1 MLIDLIIVLLWELIG
16 YLGIIN
22 ITIIPRPSA
31 IIFKSDILDI
41 LSSFSSTLLFICF
54 IFIISIIID
63 MLIAIFVY
71 WLESKYIENLLYRI
85 NTIPRIIIMI
95 VGIAILGVGYKTI
108 GIMSIISSMPN
119 FIITVL
125 GYLKSESNKSIIE
138 AARDCGAKDLEILLR
153 ILIPNNLRG
162 IIISI
167 KILFSNIIN
176 SCIIGEYLIGTSGI
190 GSMLQYNLFMY
201 NMKNVFMIAI
211 VITIFSILV
220 NKLFDLILK
229 SKKLWFNL

>member
-1 MLIDLIIVLLWELIG
+1 MLIDLIIIALWELVG

-22 ITIIPRPSA
+22 ITIIPRPSS

-41 LSSFSSTLLFICF
+41 LSSFSDTLLFILL
-54 IFIISIIID
+54 IFIISIVID
-63 MLIAIFVY
+63 MLLTIFIY
-71 WLESKYIENLLYRI
+71 WLKSKYIENMLYRI

-190 GSMLQYNLFMY
+190 GSMLQYNMFMY

-220 NKLFDLILK
+220 NKLFDLILN

>member
-1 MLIDLIIVLLWELIG
+1 MLIDLIIIALWELMG

-22 ITIIPRPSA
+22 ITVIPRPSA
-31 IIFKSDILDI
+31 IIFKSDIIDI
-41 LSSFSSTLLFICF
+41 LSSFSSTL
-54 IFIISIIID
+54 IFILVIFLISIIID
-63 MLIAIFVY
+63 MLIAIFIY
-71 WLESKYIENLLYRI
+71 WLESKYIENMLYRI

-95 VGIAILGVGYKTI
+95 VGIAVLGVGYKTI

-138 AARDCGAKDLEILLR
+138 AARDCGAKDLEILIR

-190 GSMLQYNLFMY
+190 GSSLQYNLFMY
-201 NMKNVFMIAI
+201 NMKNVFMIAFI
-211 VITIFSILV
+211 ITVFSIVV
-220 NKLFDLILK
+220 NKLFDKILQ

>member
-1 MLIDLIIVLLWELIG
+1 MLIDLIIVALWELMG

-22 ITIIPRPSA
+22 ITIIPRPSS

-41 LSSFSSTLLFICF
+41 LSSFSSTI
-54 IFIISIIID
+54 IFILIIFILSIILD
-63 MLIAIFVY
+63 LLITIIIY
-71 WLESKYIENLLYRI
+71 WLESKYIENVLYRI

-108 GIMSIISSMPN
+108 AIMSIISSMPN

-138 AARDCGAKDLEILLR
+138 AARDCGAKDLEILVR

-190 GSMLQYNLFMY
+190 GSTLQYNLFMY

-211 VITIFSILV
+211 IITIFSVLV
-220 NKLFDLILK
+220 NKFFDLILK

>member
-1 MLIDLIIVLLWELIG
+1 MLIDLIIIALWELIG

-22 ITIIPRPSA
+22 ITIIPCPSS
-31 IIFKSDILDI
+31 IILKSDILDI
-41 LSSFSSTLLFICF
+41 LSSFSSTLIFI
-54 IFIISIIID
+54 IVVFIISIILD
-63 MLIAIFVY
+63 LIITIFIY
-71 WLESKYIENLLYRI
+71 WLESKYIENMLYRI

-95 VGIAILGVGYKTI
+95 VGIAVLGVGYKTI
-108 GIMSIISSMPN
+108 AIMSIISSMPN

-138 AARDCGAKDLEILLR
+138 AARDCGAKDLEILIR

-211 VITIFSILV
+211 IITIFSILV

>member
-1 MLIDLIIVLLWELIG
+1 MLIDLIIVILFELMG

-22 ITIIPRPSA
+22 VTIIPRPSS
-31 IIFKSDILDI
+31 IIFKSDIFDI
-41 LSSFSSTLLFICF
+41 LTSFSSTLIFIF
-54 IFIISIIID
+54 VIFIISIIID
-63 MLIAIFVY
+63 MLIAIFIY

-119 FIITVL
+119 FVITVL
-125 GYLKSESNKSIIE
+125 GYLKSESNKIFIE
-138 AARDCGAKDLEILLR
+138 AARDCGAKDLEILIR

-167 KILFSNIIN
+167 KILFSNITN

-190 GSMLQYNLFMY
+190 GSTLQYNLFMY

-220 NKLFDLILK
+220 NKFFDLILK